1 MSHPSALSLSGERFT
16 ALYHIRSSAAEL
28 KARARDICVE
38 QTVEFPETLITSTA
52 IRHQIIGQIESAEE
66 IGPERF
72 AVRISYPIEAAGR
85 ELTQLVNVL
94 FGNISIKP
102 GIRLMRFDLPERLIG
117 DYKGP
122 RFGQAGLRALLGV
135 QDRPL
140 LCTAIKPMG
149 LSPAELA
156 ELAYQLALGGIDL
169 IKDDHGLTDQCF
181 CPLEERVQR
190 CSEAVAR
197 ANAQTGQR
205 CLYLPNV
212 SGPAGEIHSRALFAK
227 EAGAG
232 GYLYCPGLCGLDAMR
247 RLADDD
253 GIGLPIL
260 AHPAFQGSYCLS
272 ADSGVA
278 HGVLYGQLNRLAG
291 ADATIF
297 PNWGGRFSYTKAECL
312 DLVEGATR
320 PMGGSIAPIFPV
332 PAGGMRLERVA
343 EMVDFYGP
351 EVILLIGGDLHAQGD
366 DLVASCRRF
375 ETLARQSS
383 SAIGGI
389 RSMK

>member
-1 MSHPSALSLSGERFT
+1 MTQPSALSLGGERFS

-28 KARARDICVE
+28 EARARDICVE
-38 QTVEFPETLITSTA
+38 QTVEFPEALITSTA
-52 IRHQIIGQIESAEE
+52 IRDQIIGQIESVEE

-85 ELTQLVNVL
+85 ELTQLINVL

-102 GIRLMRFDLPERLIG
+102 GIRLMRLDLPESLG
-117 DYKGP
+117 QEYPGP
-122 RFGQAGLRALLGV
+122 RFGQQGLRTLLGV

-140 LCTAIKPMG
+140 LCTALKPMG

-156 ELAYQLALGGIDL
+156 ELAYRLALGGIDL
-169 IKDDHGLTDQCF
+169 IKDDHGLTDQGF
-181 CPLEERVQR
+181 CPFEERVRR
-190 CSEAVAR
+190 CADAVAR
-197 ANAQTGQR
+197 ANAQTGR
-205 CLYLPNV
+205 HCLYLPNV
-212 SGPAGEIHSRALFAK
+212 SAPAGEIDSRAHFAK
-227 EAGAG
+227 DAGAG
-232 GYLYCPGLCGLDAMR
+232 GYLFCPGLCGLDAMR

-253 GIGLPIL
+253 GLGLPIL

-272 ADSGVA
+272 ADSGAA
-278 HGVLYGQLNRLAG
+278 HGVLYGQLNRLGG

-297 PNWGGRFSYTKAECL
+297 PNWGGRFSYTEDECL
-312 DLVEGATR
+312 DIVDGATR
-320 PMGGSIAPIFPV
+320 EMGRIAPIFPV
-332 PAGGMRLERVA
+332 PAGGMRLERVS
-343 EMVDFYGP
+343 EMIDFYGP
-351 EVILLIGGDLHAQGD
+351 EVILLIGGDLHAQGG